1 MTNRGPEVD
10 PRLLDFVA
18 GRNRGVLATLKRD
31 GRPQLSTIG
40 YSYDPQHRLFRVSVT
55 ADRAKTR
62 NAERDPRVTLHVNS
76 DDYWTWAA
84 IEGIAELSPVAA
96 DQQDDT
102 VEELVAHYRAVSG
115 REQADWGAYRASL
128 VAERRRVLRFT
139 AAHGYGRLTG

>member
-1 MTNRGPEVD
+1 MTVD
-10 PRLLDFVA
+10 SRLLDFVA
-18 GRNRGVLATLKRD
+18 TRNRGVLATLKRD

-40 YSYDPQHRLFRVSVT
+40 FSYDAEQRLFRVSVT

-84 IEGIAELSPVAA
+84 VDGTADLSPVASGPH
-96 DQQDDT
+96 DDT

-115 REQADWGAYRASL
+115 KEHPDWDGYRAAL
-128 VAERRRVLRFT
+128 VTERRQVLRFT
-139 AAHGYGRLTG
+139 AEHTYGRIAD